1 MRGCSFPL
9 QPCPAVTWPSIPNC
23 RYLTN
28 ANEPKQRPRYIVPV
42 SRVVDEWTLTR
53 RVRKLS
59 VNQATYSL
67 VMQRRSVSTSSGDEN
82 EEQEQHEVCVAKDHG
97 RVFFMFAISQVYYS
111 AFLRTIHRMVFGE
124 SLYKYQVQLSLSF
137 FFFFLW
143 VNVLSRAR
151 IKKSFE
157 RETTGTTHTLYAILT
172 RSFDNRRARFRSLF
186 EQWYWLGRFFV
197 VEQRST
203 MLMTCTHS

>member
-137 FFFFLW
+137 FFFFS
-143 VNVLSRAR
+143 LS
-151 IKKSFE
+151 
-157 RETTGTTHTLYAILT
+157 
-172 RSFDNRRARFRSLF
+172 
-186 EQWYWLGRFFV
+186 
-197 VEQRST
+197 
-203 MLMTCTHS
+203 